1 MPLSHSGSQPPCTSH
16 SPAPSENISQTTYFA
31 RRRVAFSAIRQKKVA
46 AL

>member
-1 MPLSHSGSQPPCTSH
+1 MACRLAILSASH
-16 SPAPSENISQTTYFA
+16 NPAPSENISQTTYFA